1 MTLPFTLPDWAP
13 PWAGF
18 VLLVIAG
25 LFALAFLIMPF
36 SVFGLKGRLEA
47 VEARLDEI
55 QGEIRSLVLRLPE
68 PSRTEYE
75 PDMDA
80 PRRWAEPVRR
90 PPIPPRT
97 PSQDRPASD
106 RQSQDRPPP
115 PPTRRVEPARTPRSE
130 PRFDPN

>member
-1 MTLPFTLPDWAP
+1 M
-13 PWAGF
+13 
-18 VLLVIAG
+18 LVIAG
-25 LFALAFLIMPF
+25 LLCLAFLIMPF

-68 PSRTEYE
+68 RSRIDDE
-75 PDMDA
+75 PDLEV

-97 PSQDRPASD
+97 PAM
-106 RQSQDRPPP
+106 DRPPP